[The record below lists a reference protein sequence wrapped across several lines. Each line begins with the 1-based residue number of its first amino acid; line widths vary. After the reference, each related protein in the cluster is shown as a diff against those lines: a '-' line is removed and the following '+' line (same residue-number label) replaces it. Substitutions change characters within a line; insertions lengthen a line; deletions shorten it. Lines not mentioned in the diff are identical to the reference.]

1 MDYLLHHL
9 SSLTRILSF
18 RRVEFWRFR
27 QVWRP
32 KLLKNLI
39 SQRRKG
45 PTKILLYSLECLL
58 QKRKNGTVC
67 KVLLTSKHLE
77 ISSSKKNFTSVH
89 FTPSWN
95 GKDWIWNWQST
106 QYFYWP
112 CSPLSIQNTMST
124 HFSITEVRLNSCP
137 PANFWY
143 LKISRANFDITW
155 VFNTEVTRTWAS
167 QSKILLLTFG
177 TSGGVAVGRR

>member
-18 RRVEFWRFR
+18 RRVEFRRFR

-45 PTKILLYSLECLL
+45 PTKIVLYSLECLL

-112 CSPLSIQNTMST
+112 CSP
-124 HFSITEVRLNSCP
+124 R
-137 PANFWY
+137 A
-143 LKISRANFDITW
+143 SRTPCWPTSSSLRWGWTVALQRIFDIWKSLELTLTLLE
-155 VFNTEVTRTWAS
+155 FSTLT
-167 QSKILLLTFG
+167 LLLVRG
-177 TSGGVAVGRR
+177 SN

>member
-9 SSLTRILSF
+9 SSLTRIFSF
-18 RRVEFWRFR
+18 RPVEFWRFR

-45 PTKILLYSLECLL
+45 PTKIVLYSLECLL

-89 FTPSWN
+89 LTPSWN
-95 GKDWIWNWQST
+95 GKELVWNCQCT
-106 QYFYWP
+106 QNFYFFCSFVWYFIRPASSSP
-112 CSPLSIQNTMST
+112 CSPPWAFRT
-124 HFSITEVRLNSCP
+124 P
-137 PANFWY
+137 
-143 LKISRANFDITW
+143 SRPTSSSLRW
-155 VFNTEVTRTWAS
+155 GWKVT
-167 QSKILLLTFG
+167 LLLSNLIHIPSSHSSTSDSDTFH
-177 TSGGVAVGRR
+177 RI